1 LTPPVSG
8 NLKRDI
14 VGVFLKTEIL
24 PDCHLGVW
32 EITEDFDSLY
42 SMVNLVAVE
51 KAKLDSF
58 KNISRKVE
66 WLSVRALVK
75 TMIGKDTR
83 ILYNS
88 ENKPFVR
95 GNTHNIS
102 ISHSNNLTA
111 VLISKD
117 KRVGID
123 LEYMSGKI
131 GKVANKFLNANETI
145 TTDPEL
151 EKFHMYLHWCAKEAL
166 YKILDKQD
174 INFRDGITIKPFSP
188 EEHGYMDGYAM
199 NGNGKEEFELEYLQ
213 HDNYALVWCVKE

>member
-1 LTPPVSG
+1 
-8 NLKRDI
+8 

-24 PDCHLGVW
+24 PECHLGVW
-32 EITEDFDSLY
+32 EITEDFDTLY

-75 TMIGKDTR
+75 TMLGKDTR
-83 ILYNS
+83 ILYNA

-111 VLISKD
+111 VMISKD

-123 LEYMSGKI
+123 LEFMSGKI
-131 GKVANKFLNANETI
+131 SKVANKFINDRENIIE
-145 TTDPEL
+145 DPEL
-151 EKFHMYLHWCAKEAL
+151 SKFHLYLHWCAKEAL

-174 INFRDGITIKPFSP
+174 INFRDGITIAPFHP
-188 EEHGYMDGYAM
+188 DEETGHMEGNVI
-199 NGNGKEEFELEYLQ
+199 NGNGEESFEMEYLQ
-213 HDNYALVWCVKE
+213 HDNYALVWCVKK

>member
-1 LTPPVSG
+1 M
-8 NLKRDI
+8 
-14 VGVFLKTEIL
+14 GVFLKTEIL

-32 EITEDFDSLY
+32 EISEDYDSLY
-42 SMVNLVAVE
+42 GMVNLATVE

-75 TMIGKDTR
+75 NMMGKDTR

-95 GNTHNIS
+95 GNTHKIS

-111 VLISKD
+111 VLISRD

-123 LEYMSGKI
+123 LEFMSGKI
-131 GKVANKFLNANETI
+131 SKVADKFINERERI
-145 TTDPEL
+145 TNDPEM
-151 EKFHMYLHWCAKEAL
+151 KKYHMYLHWCAKEAM
-166 YKILDKQD
+166 YKICDKQD
-174 INFRDGITIKPFSP
+174 INFRDGLTIEPFSP
-188 EEHGYMDGYAM
+188 EEHGFMNGHVV
-199 NGNGKEEFELEYLQ
+199 NGNGEENLELEYLQ

>member
-1 LTPPVSG
+1 M
-8 NLKRDI
+8 
-14 VGVFLKTEIL
+14 GVFLKTEIL

-75 TMIGKDTR
+75 NMLGKDTR

-102 ISHSNNLTA
+102 ITHSNSLTA
-111 VLISKD
+111 VIIGKD

-123 LEYMSGKI
+123 LEFMSGKI
-131 GKVANKFLNANETI
+131 NKVANKFINDRENI
-145 TTDPEL
+145 VDDPEL
-151 EKFHMYLHWCAKEAL
+151 SKFHLYLHWCAKETL
-166 YKILDKQD
+166 YKICDKQD
-174 INFRDGITIKPFSP
+174 INFRDGITIAPFQP
-188 EEHGYMDGYAM
+188 NEDHGHMKGNVI
-199 NGNGKEEFELEYLQ
+199 NGNGEESFEMEYLQ

>member
-1 LTPPVSG
+1 M
-8 NLKRDI
+8 
-14 VGVFLKTEIL
+14 GVFLKTEIL
-24 PDCHLGVW
+24 PDCLLGVW

-42 SMVNLVAVE
+42 SMVDLATVE
-51 KAKLDSF
+51 KTKLDSF

-75 TMIGKDTR
+75 NMLGKDTR
-83 ILYNS
+83 ILYNA

-131 GKVANKFLNANETI
+131 SKVADKFINEKESI
-145 TTDPEL
+145 TSDPEL
-151 EKFHMYLHWCAKEAL
+151 GKFHLYLHWCGKEAM
-166 YKILDKQD
+166 YKISEKQD
-174 INFRDGITIKPFSP
+174 IDYRNGLTINPFTP
-188 EEHGYMDGYAM
+188 EEHGFMFGNVV
-199 NGNGKEEFELEYLQ
+199 NGTGTEVFELEYLQ
-213 HDNYALVWCVKE
+213 HENYALVWCAKE